1 MSQIPTTVKNKKLV
15 KKRREQIVRA
25 AIELF
30 ARKGYH
36 ETTLR
41 DLAEE
46 AGISYG
52 NIYDYVGSK
61 EDILFLI
68 HQYLCEIIF
77 EELDIAVE
85 GLTDPLEKLRRMV
98 RAEFN
103 LMDNWANA
111 ILLLYQEGRVL
122 KGDFLKSFLSKEHQ
136 HVQFFERTINECIQD
151 GQLRECNSRL
161 AANLVKCMVDCWVL
175 KRWDLRGHATRLEA
189 EKAILQV
196 LLNGL
201 LNQQGPGALPETQ
214 TDHALTGKQ
223 VLVAN
228 AGGLL
233 GQAAYSYLS
242 AKNLRLCCHIQGTP
256 REKVVKA
263 AGGHFDLA
271 AMKAHLASG
280 QGPMTP
286 KLLEEIELEQGPIDI
301 YIHDLGVGYLG
312 LEDEIGEKDKLAAAL
327 IENLV
332 LARDMAPF
340 LRETMSKKRTGRII
354 FLAPWAW
361 DRYLCPYR
369 YEIAKAGAVALTNS
383 LSQALAPQ
391 RTTVNC
397 IIPGFIQSPR
407 PSTVQKEKREEAELL
422 IPAENLGEI
431 DDVNEAINYLI
442 GDSAKYV
449 TGQVINVSGG
459 LV

>member
-1 MSQIPTTVKNKKLV
+1 MNQIPTTVKNQKLV

-30 ARKGYH
+30 ALKGYH

-46 AGISYG
+46 ASISYG

-68 HQYLCEIIF
+68 HQYLCDIIF
-77 EELDIAVE
+77 EELVTAVE
-85 GLTDPLEKLRRMV
+85 GVNDPLEKLRRMV

-136 HVQFFERTINECIQD
+136 HVQFFERTINECIQE

-161 AANLVKCMVDCWVL
+161 AANLVKCMVDGWVL

-189 EKAILQV
+189 EKAILQL

-201 LNQQGPGALPETQ
+201 LNEQKQGVSPETII
-214 TDHALTGKQ
+214 DHALSGKHA
-223 VLVAN
+223 LVVN

-233 GQAAYSYLS
+233 GRSVSSYLY
-242 AKNLRLCCHIQGTP
+242 AKNLRLSCHINDAS
-256 REKVVKA
+256 REVGLKA
-263 AGGHFDLA
+263 IGGHFDMTSMDVSQA
-271 AMKAHLASG
+271 DH
-280 QGPMTP
+280 QEPMTP
-286 KLLEEIELEQGPIDI
+286 KLLEAIELERGPVDI

-312 LEDEIGEKDKLAAAL
+312 LDDEIGDKEKLAGAL
-327 IENLV
+327 VENLI
-332 LARDMAPF
+332 LARDMAPY
-340 LRETMSKKRTGRII
+340 LQEAMSKKRTGRII

-361 DRYLCPYR
+361 DKYLCPYR
-369 YEIAKAGAVALTNS
+369 YEIARAGAAALTNS
-383 LSQALAPQ
+383 LSQALAPY
-391 RTTVNC
+391 RITVNC

-407 PSTVQKEKREEAELL
+407 PSPVQKEKREDAEIL
-422 IPAENLGEI
+422 IPMENLGET

-449 TGQVINVSGG
+449 TGQVINVTGG
-459 LV
+459 MA

>member
-1 MSQIPTTVKNKKLV
+1 MDQIPTTVKNKKLV

-46 AGISYG
+46 SEISYG

-61 EDILFLI
+61 DDILFLI
-68 HQYLCEIIF
+68 HQYLCDIIF

-85 GLTDPLEKLRRMV
+85 GVVDPLEKLRRMV

-122 KGDFLKSFLSKEHQ
+122 KGEFLKSFLSKEHQ
-136 HVQFFERTINECIQD
+136 HVQFFERTITECIQD

-175 KRWDLRGHATRLEA
+175 KRWDLRGHATRMEA
-189 EKAILQV
+189 EKAILEV
-196 LLNGL
+196 LLHGL
-201 LNQQGPGALPETQ
+201 LSDQSQGVSTEARTDQAIAGRQAL
-214 TDHALTGKQ
+214 
-223 VLVAN
+223 VVN
-228 AGGLL
+228 ADKLL
-233 GQAAYSYLS
+233 GRAIYTYLS
-242 AKNLRLCCHIQGTP
+242 AKNLRLCCHLQDTP
-256 REKVVKA
+256 QEEALRA
-263 AGGHFDLA
+263 IGGHFDMTS
-271 AMKAHLASG
+271 MKACQAG
-280 QGPMTP
+280 DRGPMTP

-312 LEDEIGEKDKLAAAL
+312 LDDEKGEKDKLAAAL
-327 IENLV
+327 VENLIR
-332 LARDMAPF
+332 ARDMAPF

-369 YEIAKAGAVALTNS
+369 YEIAKAGAEALTKS
-383 LSQALAPQ
+383 LSQALAPH

-407 PSTVQKEKREEAELL
+407 PSPVQKERREEAELL
-422 IPAENLGEI
+422 IPLENLGEI
-431 DDVNEAINYLI
+431 DDVNEAVNYLI
-442 GDSAKYV
+442 GDAAKYV